1 MFIFDTNDKTVQQ
14 STIFTAERLSN
25 KGKKM
30 SMQVKA
36 NLIKQI
42 KTTYWHWN
50 IILTLCLHLTEAR
63 KFSAKCSLSPLKS
76 AQFA

>member
-1 MFIFDTNDKTVQQ
+1 MFIFDTNGKTVQQ
-14 STIFTAERLSN
+14 NRIFRAERLSN

-42 KTTYWHWN
+42 KTIYWHWN
-50 IILTLCLHLTEAR
+50 IILTLWLHLTEAR

>member
-1 MFIFDTNDKTVQQ
+1 MVIKKLRILIALMFIFDTNGKTVQQ
-14 STIFTAERLSN
+14 NRIFRAERLSN

-42 KTTYWHWN
+42 KTIY
-50 IILTLCLHLTEAR
+50 
-63 KFSAKCSLSPLKS
+63 
-76 AQFA
+76 